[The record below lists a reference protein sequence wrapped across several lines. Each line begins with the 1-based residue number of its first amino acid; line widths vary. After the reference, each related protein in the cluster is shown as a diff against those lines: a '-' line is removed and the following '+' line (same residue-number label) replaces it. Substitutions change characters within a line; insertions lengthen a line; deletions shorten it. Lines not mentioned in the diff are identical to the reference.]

1 VCNELI
7 PLNKEKPI
15 GDCNE
20 DSCERLLIEIG
31 KPGEKLDKTAILSI
45 LNDTGV
51 KVDPAYGPICVN
63 PKLGRYVVR
72 GFADIKAQAKLRQI
86 PGVRIFRDQ
95 KVESTSQEN
104 F

>member
-1 VCNELI
+1 MCNGVI
-7 PLNKEKPI
+7 PLSKGKPV

-20 DSCERLLIEIG
+20 ESCERFLIEIG

-45 LNDTGV
+45 LKDTGV

-63 PKLGRYVVR
+63 SKLGRYVVR
-72 GFADIKAQAKLRQI
+72 GFADIKVQGKLRQI

-95 KVESTSQEN
+95 KVESTGQEN